1 MPISRTFL
9 TFRPLISAESR
20 ILTPWGDR
28 LKYAQDLCEDC
39 VFTAH
44 LRSAL
49 LSAVRV
55 MAASDAMTLTCNE
68 IFHFLRHAANREF
81 VHNQHIKFPMC
92 FLTDFRIARLSL
104 RTPLTIGVC
113 GLYRLRW
120 YVYPTASW
128 EGKYRRCIAVKI
140 NYTFFDYWTSPFLF
154 AEEKRRIVNQRI
166 NPPILFVIHHQSIF
180 DNYISFFLL
189 LLIILVSINP

>member
-128 EGKYRRCIAVKI
+128 EGKYRRCVAVKI
-140 NYTFFDYWTSPFLF
+140 NYTFLIIEHLHSYSQ
-154 AEEKRRIVNQRI
+154 KRKGGLSISESIRRFYSSFITNQSLI
-166 NPPILFVIHHQSIF
+166 TTYH
-180 DNYISFFLL
+180 SFFCY
-189 LLIILVSINP
+189 